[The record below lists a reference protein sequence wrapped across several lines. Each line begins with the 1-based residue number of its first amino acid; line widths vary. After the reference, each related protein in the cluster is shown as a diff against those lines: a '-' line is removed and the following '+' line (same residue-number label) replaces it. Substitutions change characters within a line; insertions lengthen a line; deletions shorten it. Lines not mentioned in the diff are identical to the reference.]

1 MGADAPAAAADSEM
15 ISWQLLGPTGVGKTT
30 LGQWLAPRLGL
41 SFVDLDSVL
50 SETYAVSDLA
60 SCVRE
65 WGAEGFHQRSL
76 ACLAA
81 LEARPEACLI
91 AVGAGSQW
99 AAQGRGE
106 LLKYPSLYLRLKAAV
121 LWERNRQLRQ
131 DPRSFHDFI
140 GIEYSPERQQLA
152 AQAQICVDLTD
163 LQLEAAQSWLLE
175 LLQAR
180 MNPRHPHS

>member
-1 MGADAPAAAADSEM
+1 M
-15 ISWQLLGPTGVGKTT
+15 IAWQLLGPTGVGKTT
-30 LGQWLAPRLGL
+30 LGRWLAPQLGL
-41 SFVDLDSVL
+41 SFVDLDSVM

-60 SCVRE
+60 SCVWE
-65 WGAEGFHQRSL
+65 WGSEGFHQRSL
-76 ACLAA
+76 ACLSS
-81 LEARPEACLI
+81 LDVRPEAWLI

-99 AAQGRGE
+99 ADQGRGD

-121 LWERNRQLRQ
+121 LWERNRRLRQ

-140 GIEYSPERQQLA
+140 ASEYSPERQQLA

-163 LQLEAAQSWLLE
+163 LELSATQSWLLE

-180 MNPRHPHS
+180 MNPLPPGFHS